1 MEICVLDCLLLGA
14 RYIVLNSYTAL
25 RIKIGHS
32 IIGFLYLAEFIALP
46 QNARLLG
53 SREIVYVTIDFLVLA
68 PKGDHGP
75 NAGEHL
81 LRDGTGLHNHR

>member
-1 MEICVLDCLLLGA
+1 MGNYSSGVH
-14 RYIVLNSYTAL
+14 YIVSNWHIVFI
-25 RIKIGHS
+25 IKIVHS